1 LRHHRLNRFGWVDE
15 LQRRLCGAGL
25 GRCQLRD
32 GAVSIAGRHGLALA
46 NHD

>member
-1 LRHHRLNRFGWVDE
+1 
-15 LQRRLCGAGL
+15 L

-46 NHD
+46 DHDT